1 MAEINQLSKLINL
14 QQTGIS
20 EFRSLSDSSPDKFL
34 ATLREIQAKGLN
46 NTATNTDAV
55 SSSSLQVKPSLIDTQ
70 TYVNSMQNKGNFVVN
85 AINDVNAAQLQAEKS
100 VAAFAS
106 GYGDELQATLDIS
119 KAEKYLQ
126 FFSEVR
132 VKLVNAIKELSRT
145 QI

>member
-46 NTATNTDAV
+46 NTVTTTDAV
-55 SSSSLQVKPSLIDTQ
+55 SSSNLQVKPSLIDTQ

-100 VAAFAS
+100 VVAFAS

>member
-1 MAEINQLSKLINL
+1 MAEVNQLSRLVNL
-14 QQTGIS
+14 HQQGIS
-20 EFRSLSDSSPDKFL
+20 EFRDLSNSSSDKFL
-34 ATLREIQAKGLN
+34 ETLREIQSKGLSSPN
-46 NTATNTDAV
+46 ATTDAT
-55 SSSSLQVKPSLIDTQ
+55 SGSSLQIKPSLVDTQ

-132 VKLVNAIKELSRT
+132 VKMVNAIKELSRT